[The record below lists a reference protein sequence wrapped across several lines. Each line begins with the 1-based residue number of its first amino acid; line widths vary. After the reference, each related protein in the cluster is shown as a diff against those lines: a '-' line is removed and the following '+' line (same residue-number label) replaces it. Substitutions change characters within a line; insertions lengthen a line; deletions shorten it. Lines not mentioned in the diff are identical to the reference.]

1 MCRIN
6 GHLWKDFNRE
16 VRNQNNHKANK
27 SSTGRTKTI
36 KRERNFKKKLIT
48 IFRDTVR
55 ILHLLKQEQGA
66 MKRKRTKKE
75 LLKINKMIRKKT
87 KSWRTK
93 LKKSPRK

>member
-36 KRERNFKKKLIT
+36 KRERNFKKKTHYNFQRYGKNIASIKT
-48 IFRDTVR
+48 RTGCYE
-55 ILHLLKQEQGA
+55 KE
-66 MKRKRTKKE
+66 KNKKRT
-75 LLKINKMIRKKT
+75 LKN
-87 KSWRTK
+87 
-93 LKKSPRK
+93 